1 MENKDKIKQL
11 VFRAF
16 ASVGAEGK
24 VIQQKLLIE
33 DIMQRNISVSDLR
46 FALSKHAEISEFPPK
61 LCHIIERIKK
71 DTTME
76 DREFLVRF
84 RKQATSP
91 YPFDIIDDDV
101 YTVKHYIGK
110 ARCENTELRHWA
122 YIEKEAMDIYKEIK
136 TKQITLIDNPY
147 SMTVKQLP
155 NSNTRYMLNNK
166 PTENPFVA
174 INKILNEYKQQ
185 SKQSA

>member
-11 VFRAF
+11 VLRAF
-16 ASVGAEGK
+16 ASVGHENK

-46 FALSKHAEISEFPPK
+46 YALSKHAEVSEFPPK
-61 LCHIIERIKK
+61 LCQILEHIKK

-84 RKQATSP
+84 RKQARSP
-91 YPFDIIDDDV
+91 YPYDIIDDDV
-101 YTVKHYIGK
+101 YTVKYYIGK
-110 ARCENTELRHWA
+110 ERCEHTEMTHWV
-122 YIEKEAMDIYKEIK
+122 YIEKEAMDIYKQIK
-136 TKQITLIDNPY
+136 TKEIILLDNPY

-155 NSNTRYMLNNK
+155 NSNTRYISKKK
-166 PTENPFVA
+166 PSESPFVV
-174 INKILNEYKQQ
+174 IKKMLDEYKQ
-185 SKQSA
+185 ST

>member
-16 ASVGAEGK
+16 ASVGHENK
-24 VIQQKLLIE
+24 IIQQKLLIE

-61 LCHIIERIKK
+61 LCHILERIKK

-84 RKQATSP
+84 RKQARSS

-101 YTVKHYIGK
+101 YTVKYYIGRE
-110 ARCENTELRHWA
+110 RCENTEMTHWV

-136 TKQITLIDNPY
+136 TKQISLLDNPY

-155 NSNTRYMLNNK
+155 NSNTRYMFNKK
-166 PTENPFVA
+166 PTESPFVA
-174 INKILNEYKQQ
+174 IKKMVDEYKQ
-185 SKQSA
+185 SKQPT